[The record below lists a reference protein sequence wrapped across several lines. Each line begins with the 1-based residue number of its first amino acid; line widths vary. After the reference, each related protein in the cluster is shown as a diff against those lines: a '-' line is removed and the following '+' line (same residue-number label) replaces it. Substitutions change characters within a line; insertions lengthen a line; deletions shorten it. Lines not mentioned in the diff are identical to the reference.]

1 MNEKKPSRVKTWL
14 LRLFFIVVIVISLGL
29 IFNQQVKDFLV
40 DHYQPAVSRKT
51 IQQNKQKKGDY
62 DFSNVKSL
70 DLKTVA
76 QARLNKQK
84 INVIGEISIPAIKM
98 NLPIAKGVTNLTLA
112 LAAGTMR
119 DDMVMGKG
127 NYALAGHNMHT
138 KNILFT
144 PLYRKSKVGQKIY
157 LTDLKHV
164 YQYKIYKRTFI
175 AATRVDV
182 VNDTPNRNIITLI
195 TCDAHGKN
203 RLLVRGKLQ
212 KTMKFNDAPK
222 TVQKQL
228 SAKFTNTLN

>member
-1 MNEKKPSRVKTWL
+1 MNEKKPSRVKAWL

-144 PLYRKSKVGQKIY
+144 PLYRKSKVVK
-157 LTDLKHV
+157 K
-164 YQYKIYKRTFI
+164 FI
-175 AATRVDV
+175 
-182 VNDTPNRNIITLI
+182 
-195 TCDAHGKN
+195 
-203 RLLVRGKLQ
+203 
-212 KTMKFNDAPK
+212 
-222 TVQKQL
+222 
-228 SAKFTNTLN
+228 

>member
-1 MNEKKPSRVKTWL
+1 MNEKKPSRVKAWL

-195 TCDAHGKN
+195 TCDAHGKI
-203 RLLVRGKLQ
+203 GY
-212 KTMKFNDAPK
+212 
-222 TVQKQL
+222 
-228 SAKFTNTLN
+228 

>member
-1 MNEKKPSRVKTWL
+1 MNEKKPSRVKAWL

-40 DHYQPAVSRKT
+40 DHYQPAVSRQT

-203 RLLVRGKLQ
+203 RLLVRGTLQ